1 MLFRGLPTEFK
12 VGRYHS
18 WVVVKENL
26 PACLEVTAMSDDG
39 EIMSIRHRKYDVR
52 GIQFH
57 PESVLTPTGG
67 EIMKNWLDA

>member
-1 MLFRGLPTEFK
+1 M
-12 VGRYHS
+12 
-18 WVVVKENL
+18 VVKENL

-39 EIMSIRHRKYDVR
+39 EIMSIRHRKYDLR

-57 PESVLTPTGG
+57 PESVLTPTGS